1 MKNDKKIRAVAN
13 EAAKI
18 LKDNP
23 HLKYYQAINRAKE
36 VIKNDMG
43 RKTRAKET
51 RVSK

>member
-1 MKNDKKIRAVAN
+1 MKNEEKIRAVVN

-23 HLKYYQAINRAKE
+23 HLKYYQAINKAKE
-36 VIKNDMG
+36 VIKDGMG

-51 RVSK
+51 RASK